1 MNQNQSETNLLD
13 PHFLLQKNFH
23 HHPLLLRLLLHSLVR
38 RQLRRRRRHH
48 RYLPPLKVKN
58 RLNVVLDG
66 TEVYYIHR
74 MFDRFGNT
82 KILYS
87 FVRCF
92 IPFAEIDLTFST
104 LELTVL

>member
-13 PHFLLQKNFH
+13 PHFLLQKHFH

-38 RQLRRRRRHH
+38 RQLRRRRHRH
-48 RYLPPLKVKN
+48 LPPLKVKS
-58 RLNVVLDG
+58 RLNIVLDG
-66 TEVYYIHR
+66 TEAHYIHR

-82 KILYS
+82 KILHS

-104 LELTVL
+104 LQLTVL